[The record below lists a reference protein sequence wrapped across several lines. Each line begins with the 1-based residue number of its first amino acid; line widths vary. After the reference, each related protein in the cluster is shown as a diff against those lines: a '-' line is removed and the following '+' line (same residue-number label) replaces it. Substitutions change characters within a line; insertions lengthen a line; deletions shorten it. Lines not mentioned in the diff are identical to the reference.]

1 MAHGVQVV
9 EAVVAENVPALQSVH
24 AELLESVENLPASQ
38 SSHLEAPSTLE
49 NVPVVLRIVRKL
61 NLCHSTKQTL
71 TLVFMNDIREPG
83 AHPSHLSCPT
93 SAYVPALQL
102 MHDSLPLVECFPA
115 SQSVQASEPG
125 VPLYLPASHNV
136 HEPWGPVYPA
146 PHSVP
151 GGGGGGDDDVPS
163 SPLSPPPSPPPV
175 PSPSVPVP
183 GGGGGVDDDAPSSPL
198 SPPPDGGGGMHEVS
212 VTELGI
218 GVGVGWGGIEL
229 SILHVSLQHS
239 RFTHNQTHHRPKE
252 LRTCRDN
259 QYSLRSQYGRCHP
272 RHTAHK

>member
-9 EAVVAENVPALQSVH
+9 EAVVAENVPARQSVH

-38 SSHLEAPSTLE
+38 SSHVEAPSTLE
-49 NVPVVLRIVRKL
+49 NVPVVLRIVKKL
-61 NLCHSTKQTL
+61 NLFHSTKQTL
-71 TLVFMNDIREPG
+71 TLVFINDSQEPG
-83 AHPSHLSCPT
+83 AHPSHLSCPA

-102 MHDSLPLVECFPA
+102 VHTSLPLVECFPA

-151 GGGGGGDDDVPS
+151 GGGGGGDDVPS

-183 GGGGGVDDDAPSSPL
+183 GGGGGVDDAPSSPL
-198 SPPPDGGGGMHEVS
+198 SPPPDGGGGMQEVS
-212 VTELGI
+212 VTVLGM
-218 GVGVGWGGIEL
+218 GVGVG
-229 SILHVSLQHS
+229 
-239 RFTHNQTHHRPKE
+239 R
-252 LRTCRDN
+252 
-259 QYSLRSQYGRCHP
+259 
-272 RHTAHK
+272 

>member
-1 MAHGVQVV
+1 
-9 EAVVAENVPALQSVH
+9 
-24 AELLESVENLPASQ
+24 
-38 SSHLEAPSTLE
+38 
-49 NVPVVLRIVRKL
+49 
-61 NLCHSTKQTL
+61 
-71 TLVFMNDIREPG
+71 
-83 AHPSHLSCPT
+83 
-93 SAYVPALQL
+93 
-102 MHDSLPLVECFPA
+102 
-115 SQSVQASEPG
+115 VQASEPG

-218 GVGVGWGGIEL
+218 GVGVGGVGL
-229 SILHVSLQHS
+229 SCPSYMYLCSIHVSHTIKL
-239 RFTHNQTHHRPKE
+239 TIAPKNSALVE
-252 LRTCRDN
+252 TT
-259 QYSLRSQYGRCHP
+259 SIPFVRSMAVVIHDTLPTNSSTVRVGV
-272 RHTAHK
+272 

>member
-38 SSHLEAPSTLE
+38 SSHVEAPSTLE
-49 NVPVVLRIVRKL
+49 NVPVVLRIVKNL
-61 NLCHSTKQTL
+61 HLCHSKKHTL
-71 TLVFMNDIREPG
+71 TLDFINDRQEPG
-83 AHPSHLSCPT
+83 AHPSHLSCPA

-102 MHDSLPLVECFPA
+102 VHASLPLVECFPA

-146 PHSVP
+146 PQSVP
-151 GGGGGGDDDVPS
+151 GGGGGGDDVPS

-183 GGGGGVDDDAPSSPL
+183 GGGGGVDDAPSSPL
-198 SPPPDGGGGMHEVS
+198 SPPPDGGGGMQEVS
-212 VTELGI
+212 VTVLGM
-218 GVGVGWGGIEL
+218 GVGVG
-229 SILHVSLQHS
+229 
-239 RFTHNQTHHRPKE
+239 R
-252 LRTCRDN
+252 
-259 QYSLRSQYGRCHP
+259 
-272 RHTAHK
+272 